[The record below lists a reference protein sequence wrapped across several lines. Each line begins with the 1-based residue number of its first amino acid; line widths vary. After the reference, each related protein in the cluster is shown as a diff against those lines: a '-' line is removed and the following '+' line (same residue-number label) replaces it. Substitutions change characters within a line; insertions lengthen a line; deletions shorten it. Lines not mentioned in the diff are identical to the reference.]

1 MSTSV
6 WSSRTAAGLPARALR
21 LAAIGVLLTALTA
34 VAQPAAA
41 QATDLSLV
49 AKGDSIF
56 KGLLG
61 NGLCHTC
68 HGLKGKG
75 MKGLG
80 PDLTDGVWLH
90 GNGSAD
96 FVQQLVRSG
105 VSAPKKSPTIM
116 PPFGGMPLTAEQ
128 VTAVTAYVLSLSAK
142 LQGK

>member
-1 MSTSV
+1 MSRSV
-6 WSSRTAAGLPARALR
+6 LFSRNAAALAARALR
-21 LAAIGVLLTALTA
+21 LVATGVLLTALAA
-34 VAQPAAA
+34 VARPAAA
-41 QATDLSLV
+41 QAGDEALV

-68 HGLKGKG
+68 HGPKGKG

-96 FVQQLVRSG
+96 FVQQLVRTG
-105 VSAPKKSPTIM
+105 VPAPKKSPTIM
-116 PPFGGMPLTAEQ
+116 PPFGGMPLTTEQ
-128 VTAVTAYVLSLSAK
+128 VTAVTAYVLSLRAK
-142 LQGK
+142 PQGK